1 MSYRHILALCALTLP
16 LSAQDGGQLYTL
28 YCSACHGADGK
39 GAANGTFPPL
49 AMSPYIAG
57 EPDRA
62 IKIILHGLAGPIN
75 VLGKTYNLEMPPQGA
90 AMPDD
95 QIAAVLTHVRSSWG
109 NKESPV
115 SADTVKKIR
124 AATASRTEHWTAPEL
139 LKLHPIKEA
148 LPLTDLLS
156 FTYSG
161 NWKNAPDFSKFKPVA
176 TEEEPSGKISLPKIK
191 GKKAKA
197 KAKAGAKEDAGESLG
212 MVWEGTLTLP
222 SDGDYDFMLA
232 ADDGGRILL
241 DGKLLTEIT
250 GAGPLKGREKETTV
264 NVSAGPHKFRAE
276 YYDVA
281 GEKGIQVAWRK
292 KGKTDWNFLS
302 EDAKAAKAW
311 PPIILTPKDRP
322 IIYRNFIEKTTPR
335 AMGVGFPG
343 GVNLAYSIDNL
354 APELVWTGAFID
366 AGHHWTDRGI
376 GNEPPAGQKVVK
388 LTSTPA
394 LHKSAQ
400 FKGYKLDPAGN
411 PSILV
416 QYGELSLLDAYSA
429 SSPATLI
436 RQLQVSG
443 KTADASN
450 LILVDGVAVKSSG
463 PDSFAVGE
471 HLTITAKSAKII
483 GNQLVL
489 PLVPGSNTEIRY
501 SWK

>member
-1 MSYRHILALCALTLP
+1 MSYRSLFALCALTLP
-16 LSAQDGGQLYTL
+16 LSAQDGGQLFTL

-49 AMSPYIAG
+49 AMSPYVAG

-62 IKIILHGLAGPIN
+62 IKIILHGLAGPMT

-90 AMPDD
+90 MMPDD
-95 QIAAVLTHVRSSWG
+95 QIAAVLTYVRTSWG
-109 NKESPV
+109 NKETPV
-115 SADTVKKIR
+115 SADLVKKIR
-124 AATASRTEHWTAPEL
+124 AETANRTEHWTAPEL

-148 LPLTDLLS
+148 KPLTDLLS
-156 FTYSG
+156 YTYSG
-161 NWKNAPDFSKFKPVA
+161 NWQNAPDFSKFKPTA
-176 TEEEPSGKISLPKIK
+176 TEEEPSGKIALPKIK

-197 KAKAGAKEDAGESLG
+197 KANSKENSGENLG

-222 SDGDYDFMLA
+222 SEGDYDFMLA

-250 GAGPLKGREKETTV
+250 GSGPLKGRAKETTV
-264 NVSAGPHKFRAE
+264 KASAGAHKFRTE

-281 GEKGIQVAWRK
+281 GEKGIQVAWRQ
-292 KGKTDWNFLS
+292 KGQKEWNFLT

-311 PPIILTPKDRP
+311 PPIILTPRDRP
-322 IIYRNFIEKTTPR
+322 IIYRNFIEKTSPR

-354 APELVWTGAFID
+354 APELIWTGAFID

-388 LTSTPA
+388 LTSSPTLNKA
-394 LHKSAQ
+394 AQ

-416 QYGELSLLDAYSA
+416 QFGELSLLDAYSA

-436 RQLQVSG
+436 RQLQVTGKASG
-443 KTADASN
+443 AEN
-450 LILVDGVAVKSSG
+450 LTLVDGIAVKASG
-463 PDSFAVGE
+463 TDSFTVGE
-471 HLTITAKSAKII
+471 NLTITAKSAKIV
-483 GNQLVL
+483 GSQLVL
-489 PLVPGSNTEIRY
+489 PLVPGSSTEIRY
-501 SWK
+501 IWK